1 MEWIVEA
8 SPRIK
13 ARIAGVFYVFIFVA
27 APSGA
32 ASATPT
38 KMLIT
43 LTCDTAVALIFF
55 DLLRPVSRSLSFLA
69 AFFRLIFVAIMTAN
83 SLDYFGHMVLLKGKR
98 SSAAFNTGYKT
109 ALVFFGFHCLLI
121 GYLIFRSTYLPR
133 ILGVLMALAAL
144 GYLIFLSPPLA
155 DYLSPYNL
163 VPGALGEAS
172 LTLWLLVVGVD
183 LQRWKEQ
190 ANATGASIRI

>member
-1 MEWIVEA
+1 MTKRNGTT
-8 SPRIK
+8 SPRFK
-13 ARIAGVFYVFIFVA
+13 ARMAGAFYLFSV
-27 APSGA
+27 
-32 ASATPT
+32 
-38 KMLIT
+38 L
-43 LTCDTAVALIFF
+43 TAV
-55 DLLRPVSRSLSFLA
+55 VA
-69 AFFRLIFVAIMTAN
+69 AFFRLIFVAMMTAN

-144 GYLIFLSPPLA
+144 GYPIFPSPPLA

-172 LTLWLLVVGVD
+172 LTL
-183 LQRWKEQ
+183 
-190 ANATGASIRI
+190 

>member
-1 MEWIVEA
+1 MEWIAEA

-69 AFFRLIFVAIMTAN
+69 AFFRLIFVAIMGAN
-83 SLDYFGHMVLLKGKR
+83 SLDYMVLLKGKR